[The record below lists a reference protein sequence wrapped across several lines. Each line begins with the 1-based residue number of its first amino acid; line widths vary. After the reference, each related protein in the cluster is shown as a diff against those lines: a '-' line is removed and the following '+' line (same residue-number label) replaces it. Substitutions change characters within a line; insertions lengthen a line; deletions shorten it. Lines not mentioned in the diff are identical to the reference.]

1 MQLFDFQMPGM
12 DTPEGQGLLSAAF
25 SLLSAR
31 KRQGERGMA
40 GALGQAG
47 QQYLGARS
55 QAQDQMQRRK
65 FQDLQ
70 MQSMQGE
77 QADRQRRQTQAAADE
92 AAVRAA
98 IAGGNFDPRAFLQNN
113 PSASLGGLEQGMKF
127 NSALNP
133 RPQFETVAPGSS
145 MFRMGPNGPELAM
158 TAPSAPKE
166 HSLPSAVQEY
176 EYAKG
181 QGYQGTF
188 EQWDTARKRAG
199 ASSVNNSVSI
209 AGPENKYNQVVGEG
223 LGKTGLDAVEAA
235 KNAPEVIRNARMVRS
250 ALNAGAITGT
260 GAELRLSIQKAL
272 ETAGLV
278 GPGKAADT
286 AALIS
291 GLSKITLAGIKT
303 SGLGAGQGFT
313 NTDREFLE
321 KAVSGTIEQTPQNL
335 RRVAD
340 LSERVATNSYQ
351 KGQKVLSR
359 WSNDPALKAVA
370 QDTQLD
376 PIPNA
381 ENVNKAMQNL
391 PPAQAH
397 RGREIR
403 DLTTGRTLKSNGMT
417 WVEVK

>member
-1 MQLFDFQMPGM
+1 MSLLDFQMPGM

-25 SLLSAR
+25 SLLAAR
-31 KRQGERGMA
+31 KRPGERGIA

-47 QQYLGARS
+47 QQYMGARS
-55 QAQDQMQRRK
+55 QAQDQMQRRSML
-65 FQDLQ
+65 DMQ

-77 QADRQRRQTQAAADE
+77 QADRQRRQTQAAADD

-98 IAGGNFDPRAFLQNN
+98 IASGNFDPRAFLRNN

-133 RPQFETVAPGSS
+133 APEYTAYKPGDVVRDKRDPTKPVFSVPETFKP
-145 MFRMGPNGPELAM
+145 P
-158 TAPSAPKE
+158 
-166 HSLPSAVQEY
+166 SLPSAVQEY

-188 EQWDTARKRAG
+188 EQWNTARKRAG

-272 ETAGLV
+272 ETAGIV

-286 AALIS
+286 AALMS
-291 GLSKITLAGIKT
+291 GLGKITLAGIKS

-321 KAVSGTIEQTPQNL
+321 KAVSGTIEHTTQNL

-381 ENVNKAMQNL
+381 ENVNKAMQKL

-397 RGREIR
+397 KGRTIR
-403 DLTTGRTLKSNGMT
+403 DTQTGKTLTSNGMA
-417 WVEVK
+417 WVEAK